1 MRPPEFTARE
11 EEMTI
16 EQRPFGRTGHM
27 SSAVIFGA
35 AALGRV
41 DQGTADRVLDLLLEH
56 GVNHIDTAP
65 SYGDAELRIGPWMD
79 RHRDDFFLAT
89 KTRVRDY
96 AGARDEIARSLER
109 LRTDRID
116 LLQLHSLSHPDEWE
130 QALSQGGALEAAR
143 EARERGLVRFI
154 GVTGHGWTIAAM
166 HRRALERFDFDSVL
180 MPWNWHCAQ
189 HETYAADF
197 EETLALCQQRRVAV
211 QTIKSLARGPWAAGT
226 ERNHSTWYQPLED
239 PADIRVA
246 VHWVLARPGIFL
258 NSVGDVGLLPHVL
271 RAAAELGA
279 DQEPAPG
286 EAIMA
291 GLGRRAGLASI
302 FGL

>member
-1 MRPPEFTARE
+1 M
-11 EEMTI
+11 I

-27 SSAVIFGA
+27 STAVIFGA

-56 GVNHIDTAP
+56 GINHIDTAP

-89 KTRVRDY
+89 KTRCRDY
-96 AGARDEIARSLER
+96 AGARDEIQHSLER

-116 LLQLHSLSHPDEWE
+116 LLQLHALIHPDEWE
-130 QALSQGGALEAAR
+130 QALAPGGALEAAR
-143 EARERGLVRFI
+143 EAREAGLIRFI
-154 GVTGHGWTIAAM
+154 GVTGHGWNVAAM
-166 HRRALERFDFDSVL
+166 HRRSLERFAFDSVL
-180 MPWNWHCAQ
+180 MPWNWHCAH

-197 EETLALCQQRRVAV
+197 EATVALCAQRGVAV
-211 QTIKSLARGPWAAGT
+211 QTIKSLARGPWAAGVL
-226 ERNHSTWYQPLED
+226 RNHTTWYQPLED
-239 PADIRVA
+239 PADIRLA
-246 VHWVLARPGIFL
+246 VHWLLARPGIFL
-258 NSVGDVGLLPHVL
+258 NTVGDVELLPAVL

-279 DQEPAPG
+279 ASEPPPAD
-286 EAIMA
+286 AVMA
-291 GLGRRAGLASI
+291 TFGQRAGLASI